1 MDTVRSAGRLPPAK
15 GELMQ
20 LFRTLILGVALMAGG
35 MTLGSCG
42 SGSVDSMIRSTM
54 DDDVIAAAENM
65 VTYLVEED
73 RDAILAHAH
82 TLARIQFSSGGAL
95 DPLFAAFPDTPPDTQ
110 SFVQSETSAYTRIGG
125 GSGIQHDV
133 VMALTF
139 NETERYLLTLNFRM
153 IDDEPRVLFIEFE
166 SAPD

>member
-1 MDTVRSAGRLPPAK
+1 MEAEGD
-15 GELMQ
+15 
-20 LFRTLILGVALMAGG
+20 GG
-35 MTLGSCG
+35 GYHKT
-42 SGSVDSMIRSTM
+42 R
-54 DDDVIAAAENM
+54 ARARA
-65 VTYLVEED
+65 
-73 RDAILAHAH
+73 AHAH